1 MKIANIVAWVL
12 LIIGGFNWLIIGIFS
27 LNVVGLIFGG
37 ITILLRIVYILVGLS
52 ALWILI
58 VPFIERERITFWRE
72 ER

>member
-1 MKIANIVAWVL
+1 MKIANILAWVL

-58 VPFIERERITFWRE
+58 APFIEKGRITFWRE
-72 ER
+72 EK